1 MNALQYAA
9 GSDTPWGINFA
20 RSRRRTLERSYWSE
34 PVDHWG
40 RMSQAGDLVGLDV
53 PPPARRHQVIP
64 YALSQ
69 AQDGRSPDASFGL
82 DVRFAV
88 TPQTAA

>member
-20 RSRRRTLERSYWSE
+20 RSRRRTLERSYWSG

-88 TPQTAA
+88 TP